1 MTLTTFYIILSLF
14 LLLIIL
20 LYINHIL
27 NKNKQYRKNRLE
39 ENIREIQGFIAKE
52 NYRDAETRLNDLIEK
67 DTDNIDYFL
76 MLADIYRATK
86 RYKKALDLH
95 TFLSKRVGLPDVR
108 LIDIN
113 IEIIRDN
120 LFLNAYDE
128 ALDIISQL
136 RNQYKISKGQDKI
149 IKELELTCY
158 ESLKNYDKALKIA
171 KKVFS
176 KYEYADYL
184 AFIASKM
191 INDGKEREGEKLIN
205 KAYGINKKSDFASM
219 YKAEI
224 LLKKGKLEEAAEL
237 LGSVLNHNSNLSHT
251 IAKMLREEY
260 KSPEQLDQ
268 FENVILQIS
277 KYTKNN
283 YIILQEVEDIY
294 LKKGNYDKTL
304 SIINEIIQA
313 DPDNLKS
320 HVDLA
325 YIYAVTNQDSKL
337 LDAISDLNRIALSHK
352 GVFICN
358 KCHSKFDRY
367 YMRCPVCKNFKT
379 MEMI

>member
-1 MTLTTFYIILSLF
+1 MTLTTFYIIFALF
-14 LLLIIL
+14 LLLVIL
-20 LYINHIL
+20 LYINYIL
-27 NKNKQYRKNRLE
+27 NKNKRNRKNRIE
-39 ENIREIQGFIAKE
+39 ENITEINQLIAGEK
-52 NYRDAETRLNDLIEK
+52 YKDAEIRLNDLIEK
-67 DTDNIDYFL
+67 DTDNISYFL

-86 RYKKALDLH
+86 RYEKTFDIH
-95 TFLSKRVGLPDVR
+95 TFLSKRASLSNIQ

-113 IEIIRDN
+113 IEVIRDH
-120 LFLNAYDE
+120 LFLDSYEE
-128 ALDIISQL
+128 ALDVITEL
-136 RNQYKISKGQDKI
+136 RSKFKISRGQEKI
-149 IKELELTCY
+149 IKGMELTCY

-171 KKVFS
+171 KKALS
-176 KYEYADYL
+176 KYEFADYL

-191 INDGKEREGEKLIN
+191 ISEGNEKEGEKLIN
-205 KAYGINKKSDFASM
+205 KAYGINKNSDFASM

-224 LLKKGKLEEAAEL
+224 LLRKGKLDEAAEL
-237 LGSVLNHNSNLSHT
+237 LGSVLNHNKNLSYT
-251 IAKMLREEY
+251 IAKLLRDEY

-304 SIINEIIQA
+304 SIINEILQA

-325 YIYAVTNQDSKL
+325 YIYTVTNQDSKL
-337 LDAISDLNRIALSHK
+337 LDAISDLNR
-352 GVFICN
+352 
-358 KCHSKFDRY
+358 
-367 YMRCPVCKNFKT
+367 
-379 MEMI
+379 